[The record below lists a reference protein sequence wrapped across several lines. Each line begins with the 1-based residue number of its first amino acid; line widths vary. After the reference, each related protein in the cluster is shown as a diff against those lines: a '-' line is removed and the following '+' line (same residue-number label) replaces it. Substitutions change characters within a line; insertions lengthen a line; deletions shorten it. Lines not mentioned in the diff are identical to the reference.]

1 MAFDKTHFAANFNF
15 LGIDEEFS
23 KYEDAKAVVVPV
35 PFDGTTSYKSGT
47 REGPRA
53 IITASRQIEHYDL
66 DLGCEPAIKGIHTLP
81 DLAIDTDSPEK
92 TVNNIE
98 TAITQIYEDNKLPIM
113 LGGEHTITTG
123 AVRAAKAKYG
133 DTLSVLQLDAH
144 SDMRDEYEFSKYNH
158 ACVLRRCSELCPVT
172 QVGIRST
179 CLDEIEYFKKTN
191 HFDAIVWAKEIAQPS
206 KAWMDRVLNRLSENV
221 YLTIDLDAFDPS
233 IMPAVGTPEPG
244 GMLWYQTLE
253 LLNRVIDEKNVIGFD
268 IVELDPIQGNISS
281 DFVAAELGFKIIG
294 RIFKKNGWV

>member
-1 MAFDKTHFAANFNF
+1 M
-15 LGIDEEFS
+15 
-23 KYEDAKAVVVPV
+23 
-35 PFDGTTSYKSGT
+35 
-47 REGPRA
+47 
-53 IITASRQIEHYDL
+53 
-66 DLGCEPAIKGIHTLP
+66 
-81 DLAIDTDSPEK
+81 
-92 TVNNIE
+92 
-98 TAITQIYEDNKLPIM
+98 
-113 LGGEHTITTG
+113 
-123 AVRAAKAKYG
+123 
-133 DTLSVLQLDAH
+133 
-144 SDMRDEYEFSKYNH
+144 
-158 ACVLRRCSELCPVT
+158 RRCSELCPVT

-179 CLDEIEYFKKTN
+179 CKDEIEYFKKTN

-206 KAWMDRVLNRLSENV
+206 KAWMDRVLNRLTENV

-294 RIFKKNGWV
+294 RIFKKNGWI